1 MLVLHEKTSQ
11 QTRARPPAQ
20 RLEDRSQK
28 HNALADKFACDEALR
43 QLKES
48 QNMDETLR
56 VMVPAREH
64 ANLDSLPLRF
74 GLHFLEDTQ
83 IELFNLTD
91 LGVDDRFNDRHHY
104 EGYIR
109 NPMKQSEEVQFG
121 HFVIGY
127 RQRANHWALVTAWRN
142 SSQDDEYFLSNT
154 LRNLRED
161 GILSPTKLLRMHP
174 HYLNKEINSSASL
187 LTFLSRSLA
196 QEEIVKARKS
206 EERAR
211 VDTEKA
217 LEEIKIAREEASRAM
232 LEADRARS
240 IALEAIETVESLEV
254 RAINAEQAEQEAR
267 SLLAAALAQIQQNE
281 VEQGFA
287 AGKGASTVNPPARS
301 VTAVWKS
308 KTGSD
313 YRNVGLEA
321 SVVNVQKLGNQI
333 SLTFVGQNGV
343 EKTVQ
348 DFGRQGFVSSV
359 FDYLNSRK
367 GKQAVFLVTQK
378 PGKDVHLASDT
389 MMPAYKGLWA

>member
-1 MLVLHEKTSQ
+1 MNDSLSVLV
-11 QTRARPPAQ
+11 P
-20 RLEDRSQK
+20 
-28 HNALADKFACDEALR
+28 
-43 QLKES
+43 
-48 QNMDETLR
+48 
-56 VMVPAREH
+56 VREH

-74 GLHFLEDTQ
+74 GLHFQQDTY
-83 IELFNLTD
+83 IELYGLTD
-91 LGVDDRFNDRHHY
+91 LGEDVRYSDRHHY

-109 NPMKQSEEVQFG
+109 NPMNPSEEGQLG
-121 HFVIGY
+121 HFVVGY
-127 RQRANHWALVTAWRN
+127 RQRSNHLVLYTAWRN

-161 GILSPTKLLRMHP
+161 GILSPSLLLRMHP
-174 HYLNKEINSSASL
+174 HYLNNEINSSASL

-196 QEEIVKARKS
+196 EDEIVKAKQS

-211 VDTEKA
+211 ADTEQA
-217 LEEIKIAREEASRAM
+217 LEEIKTAREEASRAK

-281 VEQGFA
+281 VEQGVA
-287 AGKGASTVNPPARS
+287 AGKGASTVHPPARA

-321 SVVNVQKLGNQI
+321 AVVDVQKLGNQI
-333 SLTFVGQNGV
+333 SLTYVGRDGV

-348 DFGRQGFVSSV
+348 DFGRQGFVNPV
-359 FDYLNSRK
+359 FAYLNSRK

-378 PGKDVHLASDT
+378 PGKDVQLASDT
-389 MMPAYKGLWA
+389 MMLPAYKGLWA

>member
-1 MLVLHEKTSQ
+1 MND
-11 QTRARPPAQ
+11 P
-20 RLEDRSQK
+20 
-28 HNALADKFACDEALR
+28 
-43 QLKES
+43 
-48 QNMDETLR
+48 LR
-56 VMVPAREH
+56 VLVPAREH

-74 GLHFLEDTQ
+74 GLHFSEDTQ
-83 IELFNLTD
+83 VELYDLTD
-91 LGVDDRFNDRHHY
+91 LGMDDRFSDRHHY

-109 NPMKQSEEVQFG
+109 NPMNPSEEGQFG
-121 HFVIGY
+121 HFVVGY
-127 RQRANHWALVTAWRN
+127 RQRSNHWALVTAWRN

-161 GILSPTKLLRMHP
+161 GILSPVLLLHMHP
-174 HYLNKEINSSASL
+174 HYLNKEINSSATL
-187 LTFLSRSLA
+187 LTFLSKSLA
-196 QEEIVKARKS
+196 QDEIVKAKQS

-217 LEEIKIAREEASRAM
+217 IEEIKIAREEASRAR

-240 IALEAIETVESLEV
+240 IALEAIETLESLEV

-267 SLLAAALAQIQQNE
+267 SLLEAALAKIQQNE
-281 VEQGFA
+281 LKQVVAAEQ
-287 AGKGASTVNPPARS
+287 KASTVHPPARA

-321 SVVNVQKLGNQI
+321 AVVDVEKLGNQI
-333 SLTFVGQNGV
+333 SLTYVGKDGV

-348 DFGRQGFVSSV
+348 DFGRQGFVSPV
-359 FDYLNSRK
+359 FAYLNSRK

-378 PGKDVHLASDT
+378 PGKDVQLASDT
-389 MMPAYKGLWA
+389 MMLPAYKGLWA

>member
-1 MLVLHEKTSQ
+1 
-11 QTRARPPAQ
+11 
-20 RLEDRSQK
+20 
-28 HNALADKFACDEALR
+28 
-43 QLKES
+43 
-48 QNMDETLR
+48 MDEKLR
-56 VMVPAREH
+56 VLVPAREH

-83 IELFNLTD
+83 IELYDLTD
-91 LGVDDRFNDRHHY
+91 LGVDDRFSDRHHY

-109 NPMKQSEEVQFG
+109 NPMRPSDEGQFG
-121 HFVIGY
+121 HFVIGF
-127 RQRANHWALVTAWRN
+127 RQRSNHWALVTAWRN

-161 GILSPTKLLRMHP
+161 GILSPDLLLRMHP

-196 QEEIVKARKS
+196 QDEIVKAKQS

-211 VDTEKA
+211 VDTQKA
-217 LEEIKIAREEASRAM
+217 IEDIKIAREEASRAR

-267 SLLAAALAQIQQNE
+267 SLLAAALAQIHQSE
-281 VEQGFA
+281 VEQGVA
-287 AGKGASTVNPPARS
+287 AEPGALTVHPPARA

-321 SVVNVQKLGNQI
+321 AVVDIQRMGNQI
-333 SLTFVGQNGV
+333 RLTYVGKDGV
-343 EKTVQ
+343 QKTVQ
-348 DFGRQGFVSSV
+348 DFGRQGFVSPV
-359 FDYLNSRK
+359 FDYLNTRK
-367 GKQAVFLVTQK
+367 GKQAVFLVTQR

-389 MMPAYKGLWA
+389 MMLPAYKGLWV